1 VESIQQM
8 QLYIGEGFEAPGVDL
23 AHINVLVGPG
33 NGPAGQAFS
42 TVFSAARAVSNPF
55 YTSK

>member
-1 VESIQQM
+1 MESIQEK
-8 QLYIGEGFEAPGVDL
+8 QLHIGEGFEGPGVNL
-23 AHINVLVGPG
+23 AHIDVLVGPG

-55 YTSK
+55 YTPK